1 LTADEGMQAMKKLL
15 LLGFLAG
22 ALALGGCDYLPF
34 GTTPIKDIVAAPASF
49 EGKEVKLR
57 GTVKSVTKVPLL
69 DIRQYTLDDGSGE
82 VAVYTT
88 GDLPAE
94 KAKVLVKGKVES
106 TAIIAGQSLG
116 LRIQEIGRRDSF

>member
-1 LTADEGMQAMKKLL
+1 MKKVLL
-15 LLGFLAG
+15 LSILA
-22 ALALGGCDYLPF
+22 ASLVLGGCDYLPV

-69 DIRQYTLDDGSGE
+69 NIRQYTLDDGSSE
-82 VAVYTT
+82 IVVVTS

-94 KAKVLVKGKVES
+94 KSKLLVKGQVES
-106 TAIIAGQSLG
+106 TAIIAGQPLG
-116 LRIQEIGRRDSF
+116 LHIQEIGHRDSF